1 VERRGLE
8 SVEFNERPAVLIFAD
23 GASARARAVRT
34 AELAGCRVSDVAGLN
49 GAVQRLGRQA
59 GLGAAFLELESSKWE
74 ELPQLLQALEEAAQA
89 GSYGSVVSAPASLI
103 DLVAATTE
111 HRRVI
116 HLCEAEEYQRVAA
129 LAEASARDKH
139 RLHDIGQEQE
149 PPRLQ
154 QLSEEVGRIANIL
167 ASLSQAQ
174 KDEPLRDGESGPGSV
189 DAGQVRAIIRA
200 RRLRDQYFGAD
211 LFADPAW
218 DILLDLFAA
227 QLEKRKVAVSSL
239 CIAAA
244 VPATTALRW
253 IKTLTDLGLLV
264 RAADPQD
271 GRRVYIELAPKS
283 AERVEA
289 CLSAALRISP
299 SII

>member
-8 SVEFNERPAVLIFAD
+8 SVEFDERPAVLIFAD
-23 GASARARAVRT
+23 GAIARARAVRT
-34 AELAGCRVSDVAGLN
+34 VELAGCRVSDIAGIG
-49 GAVQRLGRQA
+49 GAVERLGRQA
-59 GLGAAFLELESSKWE
+59 GLGAAFLELESGHA
-74 ELPQLLQALEEAAQA
+74 ELPQLLEALEEAARA
-89 GSYGSVVSAPASLI
+89 GSHASVVSAPADLI

-111 HRRVI
+111 HERVI

-129 LAEASARDKH
+129 LAEASARHRH

-154 QLSEEVGRIANIL
+154 QLSEEVGRIATIL

-174 KDEPLRDGESGPGSV
+174 KDEPLRDGDTGPGRV

-271 GRRVYIELAPKS
+271 GRRVYIELAPET

-289 CLSAALRISP
+289 CLGAALRVSP